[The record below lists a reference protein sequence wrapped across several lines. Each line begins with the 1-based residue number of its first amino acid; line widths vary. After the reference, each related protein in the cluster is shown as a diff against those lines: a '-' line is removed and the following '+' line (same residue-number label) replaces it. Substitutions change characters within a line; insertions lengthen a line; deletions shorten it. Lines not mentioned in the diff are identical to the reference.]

1 MLVASSDERV
11 NPLRISNNLQRR
23 ITGSSAKREK
33 KKGKWVYIN
42 TDKKSYTR
50 NFPRIN

>member
-1 MLVASSDERV
+1 MLVVASDERV
-11 NPLRISNNLQRR
+11 NPLRISTHIPK
-23 ITGSSAKREK
+23 ITSSSAKREK